1 MAAREDVAAYIA
13 RANARVTQGF
23 LGGDPR
29 VGSDEREAFRL
40 HRGDSTSYI
49 HASDVPNE
57 VKVAFYN
64 TRNLTRPNWAGGE

>member
-13 RANARVTQGF
+13 RANARITQGF

-29 VGSDEREAFRL
+29 VGSEEREAYRL

-49 HASDVPNE
+49 HASDVPTVDKLN
-57 VKVAFYN
+57 FYN

>member
-13 RANARVTQGF
+13 RDNARVTQGF

-29 VGSDEREAFRL
+29 VGTKEREAYRL

-49 HASDVPNE
+49 HASDVPT
-57 VKVAFYN
+57 VDKLTFYS